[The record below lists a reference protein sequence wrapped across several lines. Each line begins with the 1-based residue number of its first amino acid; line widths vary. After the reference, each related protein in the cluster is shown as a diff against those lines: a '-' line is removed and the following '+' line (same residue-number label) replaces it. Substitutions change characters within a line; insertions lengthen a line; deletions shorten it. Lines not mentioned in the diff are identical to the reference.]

1 MGHIQFPISSPL
13 QLCLYIAPLTR
24 YYHSFPKTPCL
35 IQIHWLPVRY
45 RIQYKLCTLMHNI
58 RSGRAPR
65 YLSDIVQPT
74 SARTTCSGLR
84 SSSTEITSY
93 VTHLGCAQRLENERF
108 PFPVQSFRAY
118 PADLYLYA
126 ASIGQ
131 C

>member
-1 MGHIQFPISSPL
+1 
-13 QLCLYIAPLTR
+13 
-24 YYHSFPKTPCL
+24 
-35 IQIHWLPVRY
+35 
-45 RIQYKLCTLMHNI
+45 MHNI

-74 SARTTCSGLR
+74 SARTTRSGLR

-126 ASIGQ
+126 ASRTVLILKTVENFFQ
-131 C
+131 LAFKIH